1 MGGSVP
7 HGVHNGSHLKAP
19 TQRVGSASIPMN
31 HSHVAKFVMF
41 LRYLVVGAR
50 VHEAPPQMARSQSSQ
65 VFRQVSGVSGTPG
78 APPPS
83 VSYSGTPVASTPKPA
98 VAVAT
103 TTKGISQIQNTVPQG
118 IYMGTVSES
127 ANIMLG
133 TPAFA

>member
-1 MGGSVP
+1 MG
-7 HGVHNGSHLKAP
+7 NGSHLKAP

-31 HSHVAKFVMF
+31 HSHV
-41 LRYLVVGAR
+41 
-50 VHEAPPQMARSQSSQ
+50 APPQMARSQSSQ

-83 VSYSGTPVASTPKPA
+83 VSSSGTPVASTPKPA